1 MLQGHSGELNV
12 IESAN
17 VHRDVSKKFISLLQG
32 RAPREPQ
39 KIQGLVCCLTVGAHT
54 ICLSKKSSLVG
65 SSHFGFICSCMLNF
79 QEKLV
84 LAASHEGACRVWTL
98 SDQRSRVRLL
108 GISSYFV
115 NA

>member
-1 MLQGHSGELNV
+1 MFLRNLFLYYKEGHLGN
-12 IESAN
+12 
-17 VHRDVSKKFISLLQG
+17 HRKSKDWC
-32 RAPREPQ
+32 AA
-39 KIQGLVCCLTVGAHT
+39 CLGAHT

-79 QEKLV
+79 QEKLI